1 MTMTPWAPT
10 EADKNAKLNN
20 QRPIS
25 KMGETQKTQAKAK
38 PAKQKKRIP
47 DPQDTTM
54 SLGDHLEELRARLI
68 LAILGLTAALILCL
82 FFGKWIIAF
91 IEVPYYQ
98 AMGLEKPLQSIE
110 PADGFISYMKISM
123 IAGVVLSSPWIF
135 YQLWLFIAAGL
146 YPRERRY
153 VYLAVPFSTGLFIA
167 GALLFILVIAPATLK
182 FLVAFNRRILGVD
195 SNFTFKSYVS
205 FVSTM
210 MLVFGLAFQTPIAIF
225 FLNKIGLVSVQSMR
239 KSRKFVVLGS
249 VVVAAIATPG
259 GDFFSLFTLAI
270 PLYLLFEFGIVLCTL
285 SARRKKLADGQEQAQ
300 PALGTAAHAA
310 DTMTD

>member
-1 MTMTPWAPT
+1 MTPWAPT
-10 EADKNAKLNN
+10 EAGKHSRLNY
-20 QRPIS
+20 QRSIS
-25 KMGETQKTQAKAK
+25 KMGETEKKGAKAK
-38 PAKQKKRIP
+38 AAKQKRIP

-68 LAILGLTAALILCL
+68 LAILGLAAALIVCL
-82 FFGKWIIAF
+82 FFGKWIILF

-98 AMGLEKPLQSIE
+98 AMGQEKPLQVIE
-110 PADGFISYMKISM
+110 PVDGFLSYMKISL

-135 YQLWLFIAAGL
+135 YQIWLFIAAGL

-182 FLVAFNRRILGVD
+182 FLVMFNRRVLEVE

-210 MLVFGLAFQTPIAIF
+210 MLVFGIAFQTPIAIF
-225 FLNKIGLVSVQSMR
+225 FLNKTGLVSIQSMR

-249 VVVAAIATPG
+249 VIAAAVATPG

-270 PLYLLFEFGIVLCTL
+270 PLYLLFEFGIVLSVL
-285 SARRKKLADGQEQAQ
+285 SARRKKLPDKQEQPQ
-300 PALGTAAHAA
+300 PALSTAADATDA
-310 DTMTD
+310 MTD